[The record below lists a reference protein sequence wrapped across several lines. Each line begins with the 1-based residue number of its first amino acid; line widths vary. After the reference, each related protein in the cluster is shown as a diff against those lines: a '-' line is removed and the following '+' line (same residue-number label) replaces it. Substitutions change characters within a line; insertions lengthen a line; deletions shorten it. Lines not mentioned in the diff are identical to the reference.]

1 MAQRRSRRIA
11 GLNPETIEDER
22 CIFCLVDEKEGF
34 NILRA
39 NVLRFSCCKKFAH
52 RSCQEAWEKISSTC
66 PHCRAEMQNG
76 RNDEPPVAEPLAIV
90 GVEPPLSPSR
100 DDAINALFT
109 TANDQA
115 LIQQR
120 IDSFEL
126 FYPLV
131 AEEFMFLMDTMS
143 NGLINSPHER
153 ISVII
158 QLGICDPD
166 TRLIKYF
173 FANF

>member
-1 MAQRRSRRIA
+1 MNDAYSAWLMRRKDS
-11 GLNPETIEDER
+11 
-22 CIFCLVDEKEGF
+22 IFSEQ
-34 NILRA
+34 

-120 IDSFEL
+120 ID
-126 FYPLV
+126 
-131 AEEFMFLMDTMS
+131 D
-143 NGLINSPHER
+143 
-153 ISVII
+153 
-158 QLGICDPD
+158 
-166 TRLIKYF
+166 
-173 FANF
+173 

>member
-1 MAQRRSRRIA
+1 MITQVVFEITVTRANITFTQIVRSRAFQRFLFTVYHFPKMAQRRSRRIA

-120 IDSFEL
+120 IDSVSYF
-126 FYPLV
+126 V
-131 AEEFMFLMDTMS
+131 A
-143 NGLINSPHER
+143 R
-153 ISVII
+153 
-158 QLGICDPD
+158 
-166 TRLIKYF
+166 
-173 FANF
+173 